1 MTCANRLSH
10 GDPGGQTGRGT
21 GAKPTGG
28 FVGRYKALRERL
40 SDMLGRGDRDYSTL
54 TALSQ
59 EIGRMRRKIRQ
70 KLERRREARK
80 A

>member
-1 MTCANRLSH
+1 MATRA
-10 GDPGGQTGRGT
+10 GGRPRGA
-21 GAKPTGG
+21 GAKPCGG
-28 FVGRYKALRERL
+28 FVGRYEALRERL

-70 KLERRREARK
+70 NLERRRGERK